1 MPGIYRQTAESTG
14 MYSPF
19 KKHLYRAQ
27 QIVPSRN
34 CASQKII
41 PSHSALKP
49 YEFPKKCLDNG
60 SPTELMKER
69 SPHGQS
75 YISRRESMDDL
86 YNNFDNQYLPH
97 LEPLTRPYTPPE
109 KRYSPNFGFRLPERK
124 LNPSKQRP
132 QSSYVYEN
140 IHAQEDFCANRECNM
155 NRIKSERSLH
165 NAPNVKV
172 KNFPTLEFNRLY
184 IQDNL
189 Q

>member
-1 MPGIYRQTAESTG
+1 MPGIYRQTAETTG

-19 KKHLYRAQ
+19 RKHLYRAQ

-41 PSHSALKP
+41 PSHSTLKP

-60 SPTELMKER
+60 SPTELMRE
-69 SPHGQS
+69 SNVPHT
-75 YISRRESMDDL
+75 RRESVENL
-86 YNNFDNQYLPH
+86 YSHFNHQYSPH

-124 LNPSKQRP
+124 LNGGGRQRP

-140 IHAQEDFCANRECNM
+140 IHAQDEFCANRECNM
-155 NRIKSERSLH
+155 NRIKSERNLY

-172 KNFPTLEFNRLY
+172 KSFPTPEFNRLY

-189 Q
+189 K